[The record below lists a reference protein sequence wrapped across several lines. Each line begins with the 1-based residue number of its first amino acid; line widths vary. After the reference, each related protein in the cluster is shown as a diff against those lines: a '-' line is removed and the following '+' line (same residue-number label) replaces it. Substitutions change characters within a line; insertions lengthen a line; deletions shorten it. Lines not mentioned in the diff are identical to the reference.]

1 MVQPLNI
8 RTIKS
13 ATKGAAQYVQDE
25 KISLS
30 RDNIY
35 RFYAQGRWP
44 QEYTSYVGRISQQ
57 TRYDDPNRFFRV
69 MHGRPDLYAKDFYFQ
84 PIRDTSEQLAEATRL
99 AHSIVDQKA
108 AEYVRQP
115 DSVVTGHYQSRFAF
129 RLDGELIKSYDQFD
143 NADSDSKVYI
153 YNTAIYAGTIEKNAL
168 YYTKIGGV
176 LFYAANL
183 LRKAYPDLG
192 ISFTY
197 WKAERVPGTYTNI
210 YDVPML
216 VIGSKKVVTPEMRR
230 PGRNHRSTG
239 RRIRRRARGNQI

>member
-8 RTIKS
+8 RTIQS

-25 KISLS
+25 KIQIS
-30 RDNIY
+30 RRTITKFQYSD
-35 RFYAQGRWP
+35 RWP
-44 QEYTSYVGRISQQ
+44 EDYVSYIGRVSQQ
-57 TRYDDPNRFFRV
+57 NRYDDPDTFFRV
-69 MHGRPDLYAKDFYFQ
+69 MHNKPEMYSKDFIFE
-84 PIRDTSEQLAEATRL
+84 PIRDTTGQLAEATRL
-99 AHSIVDQKA
+99 ANSIVDQKA

-115 DSVVTGHYQSRFAF
+115 DSVVTGHYQSRFTF

-143 NADSDSKVYI
+143 NADSDSRVYI

-183 LRKAYPDLG
+183 IRKAYPDLG
-192 ISFTY
+192 VSFTY
-197 WKAERVPGTYTNI
+197 WKASRVPGTYTNV

-216 VIGSKKVVTPEMRR
+216 VIGSKGVVTPEIKR
-230 PGRNHRSTG
+230 PGRNHRSTR
-239 RRIRRRARGNQI
+239 RRIRRRARGNTI